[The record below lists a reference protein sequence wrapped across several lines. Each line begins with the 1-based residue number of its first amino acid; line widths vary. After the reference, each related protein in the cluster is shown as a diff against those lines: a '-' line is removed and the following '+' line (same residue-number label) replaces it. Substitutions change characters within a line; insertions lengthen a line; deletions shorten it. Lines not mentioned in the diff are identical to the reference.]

1 MESDRIYQPSHRYA
15 LSQRSGERNLAPIF
29 GVSRLRMGT
38 DGNGITTLVAFKGCP
53 LHCKYCLNPQC
64 HLPIRD
70 VPGARFHTPKSLYR
84 LVAKDNIYFQY
95 TGGGICFG
103 GGEPAMYPEFIKA
116 FRELCGDRWKITLET
131 SLHVPWENI
140 EMLIPVVDHWIV
152 DIKDLNPDIDKA
164 YTGIDG
170 DIHGNILMLKSECR
184 SHITVKV
191 PHIPGYNDHFDVELS
206 IEFLQAAGFEDIKEF
221 TYIIPDKKIN
231 TSKI

>member
-1 MESDRIYQPSHRYA
+1 MESDRTYKP
-15 LSQRSGERNLAPIF
+15 RNLAPIF

-64 HLPIRD
+64 HLPIKD
-70 VPGARFHTPKSLYR
+70 VPGARFHTPRSLFR

-95 TGGGICFG
+95 TGGGVCFG

-116 FRELCGDRWKITLET
+116 FRELCGDKWKITLET
-131 SLHVPWENI
+131 SLKIPFRNI
-140 EMLIPVVDHWIV
+140 DILAPIVDHWIV
-152 DIKDLNPDIDKA
+152 DIKDLNPSIYND
-164 YTGIDG
+164 YTGVWSG
-170 DIHGNILMLKSECR
+170 LTARLKVLKEESKG
-184 SHITVKV
+184 HITIKV
-191 PHIPGYNDHFDVELS
+191 PHIPGFNTDWDVKKSVEQLKR
-206 IEFLQAAGFEDIKEF
+206 FGFEDIQEF